1 MSRYFVRR
9 VLFGLFSI
17 WAVIT
22 LVFFLLRFTGDPTMM
37 LLPTE
42 ATIEDL
48 EKLRHILGFDLPLHV
63 QYGRYL
69 SGIVLRGDF
78 GYSYSIN
85 TPVATLL
92 VERLPATL
100 KLALL
105 AFGLALLVSVPVG
118 IVSAVKRNTLVDQVF
133 SFLSFLGYSTPTFW
147 LGAVL
152 IILFAVQL
160 RWLPTSG
167 MGTWKHYVLPVI
179 VLATWP
185 IGQFSRLVRS
195 EVLKILAEDYVRT
208 ARAKGLTE
216 RSVLMGHV
224 FRNALPS
231 IITLGG
237 LTFGALMG
245 GAVITETVFAW
256 PGIGRLAIQA
266 VAGRD
271 YPLIQVVVL
280 TLGGIAVGVNLLVD
294 IICTAIDPR
303 IRE

>member
-48 EKLRHILGFDLPLHV
+48 ENLRHILGFDLPLHV

-152 IILFAVQL
+152 IILCAVQL